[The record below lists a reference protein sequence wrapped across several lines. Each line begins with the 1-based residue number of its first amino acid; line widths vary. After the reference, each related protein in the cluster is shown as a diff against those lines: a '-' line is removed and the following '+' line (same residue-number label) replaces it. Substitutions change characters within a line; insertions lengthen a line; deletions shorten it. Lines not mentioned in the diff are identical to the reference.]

1 MSLKSLIST
10 QSLRL
15 KRVNVSNATYYSP
28 YGINAT
34 MLIVSGGG
42 GAGGWSINTYNG
54 GGGGGGGLVYNSNIP
69 IYNLYNYTVVVGA
82 GGAGGS
88 TAGANGSNSSIIG
101 GGYLGSLSFTTA
113 LGGGGG
119 GGGTFTSS
127 GYNGG
132 SGGGGGGIVSA
143 TAGGTSLQNSIIGYG
158 FGNLGAGGIGNYSSG
173 GGGGAGASG
182 SLYNAGN
189 GLAYNFANGSS
200 VYYAGGGA
208 GVNGS
213 GNTAGTAGL
222 GGGGVSTALST
233 SLNGANNTGGGGGGS
248 NNTVSGGSGGSGIVI
263 VSYPLPQYF
272 TGGIVTNLTSNVV
285 HTFNTSA
292 SLNGLLTP
300 IDTYQPYNSLILHAE
315 GTNGSNNSVFLDSS
329 SNTYIPFNG
338 TYSNYF
344 NNSLLS
350 IPASSNFLFGT
361 NNFTIECWVYP
372 TSNAAIAGIM
382 ASHQSGGEFQF
393 LLNANGGIQ
402 FDLNT
407 NGGATSDY
415 SSLITSSSSSKAPV
429 RQWTHLA
436 AIRNGNIFNVYVNG
450 VADATT
456 INTTGTNVG
465 SYGGNKPIYVGS
477 WGNQTSIF
485 PGFISNVRI
494 NNGTAVYT
502 GNFTPQT
509 TPLTITQT
517 GLGNVASITTGTNLL
532 TSQSSTIVDNAKAAT
547 ITIVGS
553 SANVSVSSG
562 GVGITKTG
570 NPGQGTFTPFLNSGW
585 SNYFGSGNYLSIGAG
600 TNTAMPGDF
609 TMEGWIYGSAN
620 TIMGQ
625 GAATS
630 AFSLG
635 VTTTGYPF
643 VSVDIQYGLVAE
655 GQTLSL
661 TAPTGMVFTSLLYA
675 GYGEINGTAPNYG
688 NNRVSGTSRS
698 ICETT
703 FIGKSGTVS
712 QAATNAIFGDPAGG
726 TAKYLAVTATVGL
739 MSTSVIDLT
748 KWNHIAAVRSGSIL
762 TLYVNG
768 VPVSSITYAST
779 VGAASANV
787 YVGTNYE
794 NTATILTTLGNLSNV
809 RIVRGN
815 ALYTSGFTVPTTQL
829 TAVANT
835 ILLTCSNTIIKASNS
850 INSNVAVGVTGS
862 LQVQSFAPFNP
873 SNTYSTTLVGGS
885 LYFNGSTDFLT
896 IANNSNQE
904 FGANNFTIEFF
915 WYPQSTSRQWFYH
928 ATTDYW
934 FGVDYASQGAVMGL
948 WASSTGSSWNLIN
961 ADAGGNGISTGAPK
975 INQWNHVA
983 VGRNGGTWSMWLNG
997 ARCLNLTGITSAIV
1011 DRSTQN
1017 KIVGAWAGG
1026 TQYFVNG
1033 YLSNFKI
1040 VNGTDIYGVT
1050 NSNITV
1056 PTSPLTATANTVLLL
1071 NGTNAGIIDNSSQKV
1086 NLTAY
1091 GTGVVSNT
1099 ISKFGNTSLYFDGT
1113 SGYFGV
1119 TGSPSL
1125 FNFGT
1130 GDYTVEMWIYLTA
1143 TANYQYLFDTNTAGD
1158 GSTATPFRLRVV
1170 PITGGYGLDMV
1181 NQGGSTISGLLS
1193 STSYPMQL
1201 NTWNHVAVVTING
1214 VTSFYHNGNLSN
1226 TPTTTGLSWY
1236 CTATNRPV
1244 IGISG
1249 SPASQN
1255 WFQGYMD
1262 DIRVTKGYARYSVNF
1277 TPPTSAFLDT

>member
-329 SNTYIPFNG
+329 S
-338 TYSNYF
+338 
-344 NNSLLS
+344 
-350 IPASSNFLFGT
+350 
-361 NNFTIECWVYP
+361 
-372 TSNAAIAGIM
+372 
-382 ASHQSGGEFQF
+382 
-393 LLNANGGIQ
+393 
-402 FDLNT
+402 
-407 NGGATSDY
+407 
-415 SSLITSSSSSKAPV
+415 
-429 RQWTHLA
+429 
-436 AIRNGNIFNVYVNG
+436 
-450 VADATT
+450 
-456 INTTGTNVG
+456 
-465 SYGGNKPIYVGS
+465 
-477 WGNQTSIF
+477 
-485 PGFISNVRI
+485 
-494 NNGTAVYT
+494 
-502 GNFTPQT
+502 
-509 TPLTITQT
+509 
-517 GLGNVASITTGTNLL
+517 
-532 TSQSSTIVDNAKAAT
+532 
-547 ITIVGS
+547 
-553 SANVSVSSG
+553 G
-562 GVGITKTG
+562 GVKITKTG

-643 VSVDIQYGLVAE
+643 VSVDIQYGEVAE

-794 NTATILTTLGNLSNV
+794 NTASILTTLGNLSNV

-1143 TANYQYLFDTNTAGD
+1143 TANYQYLFDTNTNGD

-1201 NTWNHVAVVTING
+1201 NTWNHVAVVTQNG